1 MKLNPTVM
9 GFFKKEL
16 VQTLR
21 DKRMRIML
29 FVMPVIQMTVFGVAI
44 STETRN
50 IKLAAIYQ
58 PNDFLCRRVV
68 ERCYSS
74 KWFIPAKN
82 LDGNDPFKWI
92 QSGKADVVM
101 IAPEKGL
108 TRGVGRAL
116 QPGSGEG
123 GANLQLLIDSSNIT
137 KAQAVESYTQA
148 TLSQVLTEAFPQKN
162 QSPPVR
168 FVARYL
174 YNPEM
179 VTSVFMVPS
188 VLCMILLMVT
198 MILSSSSMAREKE
211 MGTLETLLSSPATTT
226 EIMLGKSLPFVLL
239 GMIEFPLVIAVAIFG
254 FGVPMRGSFFLLMG
268 CALVFMCNAVAFG
281 ILLSTFVKNLQQ
293 SAMAGFLFIFPAI
306 QLSGVLYPVENMP
319 WLLKYCAYLDPIMYF
334 VNLLRNIMLKG
345 GDFQVVAFNAGALFV
360 MGVIAIG
367 IASRRF
373 HQTLN

>member
-1 MKLNPTVM
+1 MRLNPTVM

-21 DKRMRIML
+21 DPRMRIML
-29 FVMPVIQMTVFGVAI
+29 FVMPIIQMTIFGVAI

-50 IKLAAIYQ
+50 IKLAAQYQ
-58 PNDFLCRRVV
+58 PNDTLTRRVV

-74 KWFIPAKN
+74 KWFIPAK
-82 LDGNDPFKWI
+82 GIQGTDPFRWI
-92 QSGKADVVM
+92 QSGQADAVLV
-101 IAPEKGL
+101 APEKGV
-108 TRGVGRAL
+108 TRAVGRGKA
-116 QPGSGEG
+116 S
-123 GANLQLLIDSSNIT
+123 LQLLIDSSNIT
-137 KAQAVESYTQA
+137 KAEAIESYTQA
-148 TLSQVLTEAFPQKN
+148 TLSQVLGEAYPQTKQN
-162 QSPPVR
+162 PRVR
-168 FVARYL
+168 FVVRYL

-198 MILSSSSMAREKE
+198 LILSSSSMAREKE

-226 EIMLGKSLPFVLL
+226 EIMLGKTLPYVAL
-239 GMIEFPLVIAVAIFG
+239 GMIEFPLVIAVAVYG
-254 FGVPMRGSFFLLMG
+254 FGVPMRGSFLVLML
-268 CALVFMCNAVAFG
+268 CALIFMCNAVALG

-293 SAMAGFLFIFPAI
+293 SSMAGFLFIFPAI

-319 WLLKYCAYLDPIMYF
+319 WLLKYCAYFDPIMYF

-345 GDFQVVAFNAGALFV
+345 GDFQVVAFNAGALVV
-360 MGVIAIG
+360 MAIFAIG
-367 IASRRF
+367 IASKRF